1 MNTNRLALGTV
12 QFGMP
17 YGIANKTGQT
27 SLKEASS
34 ILSHASQLG
43 INTLDTAIG
52 YGESE
57 TILGSIGV
65 NSWDV
70 ISKLPSYEAQDKSI
84 EKWIYSS
91 LDSSTQRLK
100 VDKLYGILLHQA
112 TDLQKPFGKDL
123 YKTLV
128 SLKENKRVEKIG
140 VSIYNISDLEWL
152 NSSYDFDI
160 IQAPFSV
167 FDQELKE
174 GDYLKILKSRGTEVH
189 VRSIF
194 LQGLL
199 LMEPHN
205 RPTIFSRWD
214 DHFSRWDNFIKE
226 RALIR
231 LEACLSFAFSHSEID
246 RIVVGVD
253 SLIQLKEIIT
263 ALNNITPLSFPDNLR
278 CKDTILTKPSHWN
291 AL

>member
-65 NSWDV
+65 NSWNV
-70 ISKLPSYEAQDKSI
+70 ISKLPSYENQ
-84 EKWIYSS
+84 EKNVEEWIRSS
-91 LDSSTQRLK
+91 LESSTQRLK

-112 TDLQKPFGKDL
+112 TDLLKPFGKEL
-123 YKTLV
+123 FNTLI
-128 SLKENKRVEKIG
+128 SLKEDNKVEKIG
-140 VSIYNISDLEWL
+140 VSIYNSSDLEWL
-152 NSSYDFDI
+152 CSSFDLDI

-174 GDYLKILKSRGTEVH
+174 GNYLKILKSRGTEVH

-199 LMEPHN
+199 LMEPDK
-205 RPTIFSRWD
+205 RPTIFSRWN
-214 DHFSRWDNFIKE
+214 DHFSHWDNFIKE
-226 RALIR
+226 SALTR

-253 SLIQLKEIIT
+253 SLMQLKEIIT
-263 ALNNITPLSFPDNLR
+263 SLDNITPLSFPDNLC
-278 CKDTILTKPSHWN
+278 CKDTMLTKPLHWN
-291 AL
+291 TL